1 MITPELWR
9 TNIIENVQA
18 ISDINSQK
26 ERWLG
31 KANIIASPEGDL
43 CDLFDGNLFD
53 DFLKS
58 SMINLSSE
66 QKIAGEIFRDK
77 INDYFDKFSVI
88 PEPDI
93 IINDPEWYDVR
104 KSAQDF
110 LNTLTK

>member
-1 MITPELWR
+1 MITPEFWR
-9 TNIIENVQA
+9 ANIIRSVKK
-18 ISDINSQK
+18 ISDIDFQK
-26 ERWLG
+26 KHWFG
-31 KANIIASPEGDL
+31 GGNIISSTEGDFW
-43 CDLFDGNLFD
+43 DLFDDHFFD
-53 DFLKS
+53 EFLES
-58 SMINLSSE
+58 PMINLSAE

-93 IINDPEWYDVR
+93 IINDPEWHDVR

>member
-1 MITPELWR
+1 MITRELWLANIVSVVQQMADINFQKKHWFGGG
-9 TNIIENVQA
+9 NII
-18 ISDINSQK
+18 S
-26 ERWLG
+26 
-31 KANIIASPEGDL
+31 SPEGDFG
-43 CDLFDGNLFD
+43 DLFDDHFFD
-53 DFLKS
+53 EFLES
-58 SMINLSSE
+58 PMINLSAE

-110 LNTLTK
+110 LNTLTQ